1 QVRELTEISTQV
13 ASLAQT
19 VRAQLQS
26 HAQEVTALATS
37 ARQSTGAAREDT
49 AEMGKIMEVQL
60 ASVQNA
66 TQELN
71 RQLTL
76 ITADVDRRIREMT
89 DASIRAV
96 ARAGGIGQGFEQ
108 QADKLTKLIETA
120 NVKATELTEKFRV
133 QSAELNSSSA
143 TAVERIGQLQKTQT
157 VISRD

>member
-1 QVRELTEISTQV
+1 
-13 ASLAQT
+13 QT

-26 HAQEVTALATS
+26 HAQEVASVAATARASTS
-37 ARQSTGAAREDT
+37 AAREDT
-49 AEMGKIMEVQL
+49 TEMGKIMEVQL
-60 ASVQNA
+60 ASIQNA

-76 ITADVDRRIREMT
+76 ITADVDRKVRDMT

-120 NVKATELTEKFRV
+120 NTKATELTDKFKV
-133 QSAELNSSSA
+133 QNAEFTSASVV
-143 TAVERIGQLQKTQT
+143 AVERITQLQKIQS
-157 VISRD
+157 VISRDAFLKAATHMIS